1 MSDLEI
7 AIITYEDLMSKEY
20 EFKFNKKT
28 YTLSFKRDNLKHL
41 LGIHKLDDIKNISFL
56 SSNKIKSSDI
66 NLINTLNKSAKF
78 PEINER
84 LLAFRK
90 IYKLLNNP
98 VYYKSENI
106 LSSYSSI
113 DSDYTFQLPIMCDK
127 SKVILFHVKIKEE
140 NLIPVSFY
148 VESIDKV
155 KKSKKG
161 RVFTTKIS
169 NLK

>member
-7 AIITYEDLMSKEY
+7 AIIRYEDLMSKEY

-28 YTLSFKRDNLKHL
+28 YTLSFKRDHLKHL
-41 LGIHKLDDIKNISFL
+41 LGIHKLDDIKNINSISSKRIE
-56 SSNKIKSSDI
+56 SSNM
-66 NLINTLNKSAKF
+66 NLINTFNKSAKLS
-78 PEINER
+78 EINER

-155 KKSKKG
+155 KKVEKRKS
-161 RVFTTKIS
+161 FYY
-169 NLK
+169 